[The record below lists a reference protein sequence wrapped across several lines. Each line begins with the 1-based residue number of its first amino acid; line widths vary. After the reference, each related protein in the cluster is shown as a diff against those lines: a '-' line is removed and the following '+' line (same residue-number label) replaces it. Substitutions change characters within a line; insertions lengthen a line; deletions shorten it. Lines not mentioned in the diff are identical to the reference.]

1 MLYSLRRLSIATPMV
16 SIQGAKR
23 VALYDKMT
31 QNDLIPCAGTADEV
45 TEDIMFAIKNSF
57 VTGTTIDVEGGWLLK

>member
-1 MLYSLRRLSIATPMV
+1 MV
-16 SIQGAKR
+16 SIQGAER
-23 VALYDKMT
+23 DALYDKMT

-45 TEDIMFAIKNSF
+45 AEGIMFVNKNNF